1 MGSEAHQGVPPQKN
15 SSECNFVT
23 CMRLKFGIRH
33 CTASTASGPEM
44 HMTFKKHGATFG
56 DACIQRALTVNSAS
70 FAIRFGS
77 FLVSGT

>member
-33 CTASTASGPEM
+33 CTASTASGSEM
-44 HMTFKKHGATFG
+44 GMPFKNYGATF
-56 DACIQRALTVNSAS
+56 R
-70 FAIRFGS
+70 
-77 FLVSGT
+77 

>member
-33 CTASTASGPEM
+33 CTASTASGSEM
-44 HMTFKKHGATFG
+44 GMTFKNYGATF
-56 DACIQRALTVNSAS
+56 R
-70 FAIRFGS
+70 
-77 FLVSGT
+77 